1 MSNTTPPRLEILRLP
16 DHWYEN
22 YKVTF
27 KFKSTGY
34 FQQNAVPPMAGHFAI
49 VMRGD
54 IDSWEVAVWGV
65 GLIFGRTFNEQTV
78 PSIRIET
85 WFNGVPPG
93 NYLLDG
99 VPGAPELHDGVEY
112 MVEFLSIV
120 PTNRANQTIQFKI
133 STEADGLLY
142 DSGPVHDPN
151 VLFDPAK
158 NSIFCGHVFDNEAS
172 GPWEFAITDVKLFRG

>member
-1 MSNTTPPRLEILRLP
+1 MTPPRLEILRLP

-22 YKVTF
+22 YRVTF
-27 KFKSTGY
+27 KLKSTDY
-34 FQQNAVPPMAGHFAI
+34 FQQNSVPPMSGHFAL

-54 IDSWEVAVWGV
+54 IDAWETAVWGV
-65 GLIFGRTFNEQTV
+65 GLIFGRTYTQQTV

-99 VPGAPELHDGVEY
+99 APGVPEMLDGVTY
-112 MVEFLSIV
+112 DIEFISTV
-120 PTNRANQTIQFKI
+120 PQDRSQQTVQFRV
-133 STEADGLLY
+133 STEADGLIY
-142 DSGPVHDPN
+142 DSGIVSDPN
-151 VLFDPAK
+151 ILFDPAK
-158 NSIFCGHVFDNEAS
+158 NSIFTGHVFDEPGS

>member
-1 MSNTTPPRLEILRLP
+1 MTAPRLEILRLD

-22 YKVTF
+22 YRVTF
-27 KFKSTGY
+27 KFKSTDY
-34 FQQNAVPPMAGHFAI
+34 FQQNAMPPAQAGHFAL

-54 IDSWEVAVWGV
+54 IDAWETAVWGQ
-65 GLIFGRTFNEQTV
+65 GLIFGVTFNNMSV

-99 VPGAPELHDGVEY
+99 VPGAPELLDGVTY
-112 MVEFLSIV
+112 DVEFISTV
-120 PTNRANQTIQFKI
+120 PQDRSQQTIQFRI

-142 DSGPVHDPN
+142 DSGLVPDPN
-151 VLFDPAK
+151 ILFDPAK
-158 NSIFCGHVFDNEAS
+158 NSIFTGHVFDNEAS